1 MGDTLSVPC
10 TELVLRMEAVRRT
23 IRDMR
28 RLALS
33 LVFLSACEPTDN
45 AASSKV
51 ASNEPAE
58 PTKPV
63 EAASSA
69 GEVTDKALAPP
80 EETSRASKPGA
91 LEPGQARELR
101 KQYSALLDEG
111 RTLTKADKLDEA
123 MIKYRAALAIDPSNP
138 TVLGELGWAQFRA
151 NALDDAQ
158 ATTMKALRFAQDDKA
173 GGMLLYNLGR
183 IAEARVETE
192 AAIIYYRTSLE
203 KRPGNA
209 TVQEH
214 LDKLLGTTPVAA
226 PPPAGLA
233 RIAEGVA
240 DLSAACKLI
249 IDQKC
254 LDYGGTTDPTAD
266 EGFGPCTCD
275 PALRSTPPDDPSQG
289 LLALTVGGGF
299 QEVYFPAV
307 QTSSGWVVF
316 SEIEWVYNPG
326 MFGIFEEVQFGPSK
340 TEPLLLGAAQPQLLF
355 VWKKD
360 RSDTDMGVN
369 EFEAEQHEG
378 MVVCA
383 REGAKAWCTEPLFSA
398 DSYTRD
404 VEFPI
409 EEEDP
414 PIDHEGLP
422 VANEYAATFEWRE
435 GKLIVA
441 NVRRKGTPT
450 EHLAPGEY
458 PLTELLG
465 K

>member
-1 MGDTLSVPC
+1 MRSLPC
-10 TELVLRMEAVRRT
+10 TELALRMEAVRRT
-23 IRDMR
+23 IRVMR

-33 LVFLSACEPTDN
+33 LVFLSACEPTDS
-45 AASSKV
+45 ATSSKA
-51 ASNEPAE
+51 ASNEPAKPLE
-58 PTKPV
+58 PV
-63 EAASSA
+63 ETTSPA
-69 GEVTDKALAPP
+69 GEVTATKPEAEPP
-80 EETSRASKPGA
+80 RAGKPGA

-123 MIKYRAALAIDPSNP
+123 MIKYRAALAIDPSHP

-173 GGMLLYNLGR
+173 RGMLLYNLGR
-183 IAEARVETE
+183 IAEARNETE

-203 KRPGNA
+203 KRPSNA

-214 LDKLLGTTPVAA
+214 LDKLLGATPVAT
-226 PPPAGLA
+226 PTPAGLA

-249 IDQKC
+249 IDEKC
-254 LDYGGTTDPTAD
+254 LDYGGTTDPTDD

-275 PALRSTPPDDPSQG
+275 AALRSTPPDDPSWG

-299 QEVYFPAV
+299 QEVYFPAI

-316 SEIEWVYNPG
+316 REIEWVYNPG

-340 TEPLLLGAAQPQLLF
+340 TEPLLPGAAQPQLLF

-369 EFEAEQHEG
+369 EFEAEHHEG
-378 MVVCA
+378 TVVCA
-383 REGAKAWCTEPLFSA
+383 REGAQAWCTEPLFLA

-414 PIDHEGLP
+414 SID
-422 VANEYAATFEWRE
+422 

-450 EHLAPGEY
+450 EHLAEGEY

-465 K
+465 R